1 MGRLSRSTN
10 TKYIF
15 VEPKQIKEKVTGT
28 DVVRYQLLEKSVS
41 LAYVIPSNE
50 IGDTR
55 SRENAIIYSEGSSA
69 LSLKS
74 LPCQVS

>member
-50 IGDTR
+50 IQ
-55 SRENAIIYSEGSSA
+55 EAA
-69 LSLKS
+69 KML
-74 LPCQVS
+74 